1 MPISQI
7 IKQKCKVC
15 NVLAV
20 EKSRINLGSTKL
32 ITLVCGHLVTED
44 IIVGAD
50 YDSIVSS
57 DGRRLLPYQI
67 AGIKF
72 LESCNGKGLLADE
85 QGLGKSVQVA
95 AFLRLHREQLSP
107 AIFSTKTT
115 LKLQTMWELFRWVGS
130 DLKIQV
136 LFTGKE
142 IAVPGFDVY
151 ITTYDM
157 MKEES
162 VWKYVK
168 DDIKTLFLDECQAI
182 KNHLSGRAKAI
193 QLFARGA
200 NLEYIIPM
208 SGTPIKNNAGEYFTV
223 LNMIAPRLF
232 PEYNRFIRDWCDSYE
247 SQYGYKIGGLSNSE
261 RFHSLT
267 KDFILRRTKAEVLP
281 DLPEL
286 TRAFHH
292 VELNPKFNAAYGNA
306 MKELE
311 AIYYSD
317 KPEMENIIAIITK
330 MRRITGLSKVTEAVE
345 FAAEHVISTG
355 RKLVIFVHHHSV
367 ADLLEIKLKEYLL
380 PLKLH
385 APILLNAQM
394 DSTLRANAVRDF
406 ELDDNSKIMIA
417 STLAAG
423 EGLNLQ
429 FCSDAIML
437 ERQWN
442 PANEEQAEARF
453 HRFGQVNPVTITYM
467 LASETVDDYFSELV
481 EQKRAI
487 IASTLDKQIIDWKSS
502 NLMMELASVLM
513 SKGAKA
519 WRI

>member
-15 NVLAV
+15 NQLAV
-20 EKSRINLGSTKL
+20 EKSRVTLGNTKL
-32 ITLVCGHLVTED
+32 ITLQCGHLVTDE
-44 IIVGAD
+44 ILATAD
-50 YDSIVSS
+50 YDSIISS
-57 DGRRLLPYQI
+57 DGRKLMPYQV
-67 AGIKF
+67 GGVKF
-72 LESCNGKGLLADE
+72 LEKSGGKALLADE
-85 QGLGKSVQVA
+85 QGLGKMVQSA
-95 AFLRLHREQLSP
+95 AFIKLHRTSLFP
-107 AIFSTKTT
+107 LVFATKTT
-115 LKLQTMWELFRWVGS
+115 LKLQTMWEMFRWIGS

-136 LFTGKE
+136 IFSGKE

-157 MKEES
+157 MKEDK
-162 VWKYVK
+162 VWQYIK
-168 DDIKTLFLDECQAI
+168 DDIKSLFLDECQAI
-182 KNHLSGRAKAI
+182 KNHLSGRAKAV
-193 QLFARGA
+193 QKFAKTV
-200 NLEYIIPM
+200 EYIIPM

-223 LNMIAPRLF
+223 LNLIAPRIF
-232 PEYNRFIRDWCDSYE
+232 PEYNRFVRDWCDSYE
-247 SQYGYKIGGLSNSE
+247 SQFGYKIGGLSQSD
-261 RFHSLT
+261 RFHELT
-267 KDFILRRTKAEVLP
+267 ADFILRRTKAEVLP

-311 AIYYSD
+311 ALYYSD
-317 KPEMENIIAIITK
+317 KPEMESMIAIITK

-345 FAAEHVISTG
+345 FVADHVLSTG
-355 RKLVIFVHHHSV
+355 RKIVVFVHHHSV

-385 APILLNAQM
+385 APILLNASL
-394 DSTLRANAVRDF
+394 DSSKRQQAVIDF
-406 ELDDNSKIMIA
+406 EKDEQSKVMIA

-429 FCSDAIML
+429 FCSDSIML

-453 HRFGQVNPVTITYM
+453 HRFGQVNPVTVTYM
-467 LASETVDDYFSELV
+467 LASETVDDYFTQIV
-481 EQKRAI
+481 EEKRAI
-487 IASTLDKQIIDWKSS
+487 VSSTLDNKEIAWESS
-502 NLMMELASVLM
+502 SLIRELADALMM
-513 SKGAKA
+513 KGGKK
-519 WRI
+519 WTL